1 MTPQDRMK
9 KTIQAQASRENSNF
23 VVINHRGSDKKAIV
37 EYGDFRELSKS
48 EEKSEIKDSVSILNF
63 ETQVLMRGDQVKLDN
78 VTYSIDFYTIVIPGI
93 YNAYATKVVKTGAVS
108 WK

>member
-48 EEKSEIKDSVSILNF
+48 SLKIC
-63 ETQVLMRGDQVKLDN
+63 T
-78 VTYSIDFYTIVIPGI
+78 
-93 YNAYATKVVKTGAVS
+93 
-108 WK
+108 